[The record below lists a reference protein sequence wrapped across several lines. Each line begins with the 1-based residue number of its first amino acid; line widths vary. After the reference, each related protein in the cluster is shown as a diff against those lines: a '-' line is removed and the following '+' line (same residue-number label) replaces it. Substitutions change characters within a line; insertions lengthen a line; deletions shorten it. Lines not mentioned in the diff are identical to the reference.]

1 MKKVIIFSA
10 IIFTAFS
17 AQAETQSHTT
27 EDYIDMWKST
37 AVEQMQSYKIP
48 ASITLAQGILESG
61 NGNSKLARHANN
73 HFGIKCHENWSG
85 GTFYQ
90 DDDQANECFRSYSN
104 ASESYKDHSLFLT
117 SRKRYEGLFALSIT
131 DYQGWAT
138 GLKSAGY
145 ATNPKYAQ
153 LLVTI
158 IEKYHLEQYDIA
170 VPPIVHEELVVV
182 NDQPVTNIGEPLLIP
197 ETNVQIDLNTSKHK
211 VFEKKKNV
219 NYIIVKEGDTYYRI
233 AKEFNIGL
241 WQLYKYNDLGTRDV
255 LVQGELIYLTPKSN
269 KSFKG
274 NNILICERDMT
285 LREISQLEG
294 IKLKKLLSYNFSDK
308 PDEVLPKG
316 TKVILR

>member
-10 IIFTAFS
+10 LIFTTYWVK
-17 AQAETQSHTT
+17 AETQSHTT

-37 AVEQMQSYKIP
+37 AIEQMQSHKIP
-48 ASITLAQGILESG
+48 ASITLAQGILESA

-73 HFGIKCHENWSG
+73 HFGIKCHENWTG

-90 DDDQANECFRSYSN
+90 DDDKENECFRSYTN

-131 DYQGWAT
+131 DYEGWAT

-170 VPPIVHEELVVV
+170 TPPIKHEELVVV
-182 NDQPVTNIGEPLLIP
+182 NDQPVTNVNEPILIP
-197 ETNVQIDLNTSKHK
+197 ENSKQIDLSGSNHK
-211 VFEKKKNV
+211 VYEKKKNV
-219 NYIIVKEGDTYYRI
+219 RYVIVQEGDTYYRI
-233 AKEFNIGL
+233 AKEFNLGL
-241 WQLYKYNDLGTRDV
+241 WQLYKYNDITARDV
-255 LVQGELIYLTPKSN
+255 LKQGELIYLAPKSN

-274 NNILICERDMT
+274 NNVLICERDMS
-285 LREISQLEG
+285 LREVSQLEG
-294 IKLKKLLSYNFSDK
+294 IKLKKLMSYNFSDN
-308 PDEVLPKG
+308 PDEILPKG